1 MLAIAGFLVF
11 LAGSAVAYSV
21 DSYPAYRR
29 QAEIVAGVLLIAGL
43 ALLGIS
49 LQVALNWSFG
59 L

>member
-1 MLAIAGFLVF
+1 MLAIVGFFVF

-29 QAEIVAGVLLIAGL
+29 QAELVAGILLMAGL
-43 ALLGIS
+43 ALVGIS
-49 LQVALNWSFG
+49 LQVSLNWPSG

>member
-1 MLAIAGFLVF
+1 MLAIVGFLIF
-11 LAGSAVAYSV
+11 LAGSAIAYST

-29 QAEIVAGVLLIAGL
+29 QAEVVAGILLLAGL

-49 LQVALNWSFG
+49 LQVTLKWPSG